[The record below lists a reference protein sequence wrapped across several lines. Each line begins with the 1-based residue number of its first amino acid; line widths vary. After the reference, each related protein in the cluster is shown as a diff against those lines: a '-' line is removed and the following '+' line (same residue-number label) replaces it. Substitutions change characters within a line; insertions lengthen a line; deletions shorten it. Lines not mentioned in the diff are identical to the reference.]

1 MSDETQDVPPPAPA
15 APASPPPERPAPA
28 APYQASGKR
37 SRLGWIAFGGLFAG
51 VAGLAWLLVEPQTT
65 WITSTWLFLSL
76 VAIFVPVAWHFAD
89 IVATVAS
96 RRAGAAVIVGACIL
110 LGFFVLVFVGWLDVR
125 LKKDARL
132 PSIDLTRASRYT
144 LSDESLKLL
153 DKIDKIDGTVY
164 ATYLMQG
171 EPDYEKMEL
180 RTDALEQLRV
190 FQQASSRVKV
200 QDVDAIRDRERADA
214 ILREQGAQAT
224 TSGEDADVIVLTY
237 AEQGREV
244 APGKQK
250 ELKVEQWAFKRQSMT
265 GADKWLGES
274 AISNAIYELVFQKY
288 KAYTTAGHGERS
300 LSEDYHELKGAL
312 NAQNIEVASEPLVL
326 TANPTIPKDCEILFV
341 LAPTAPFT
349 PEELTT
355 VSGWLDQGKTL
366 FVALDVQDE
375 RKATGLET
383 LFDKFGVATSTNYE
397 VLAATVT
404 RLATNQGG
412 MQAVDPRLRSQFPV
426 YGDAYADHP
435 GTKALRARA
444 GLATY
449 FLKSTFVEIDDKP
462 PEGTNP
468 QAVCYAPR
476 IGEGERALTPVA
488 ISHYAGRKD
497 YSVLE
502 RGKDKVDGKFALIAT
517 STRKLK
523 GLDSGDARLVLSGD
537 SDIFSDRLIQSYP
550 ANLDL
555 ARGLVQWGLRRE
567 GLVAVSER
575 TLEDPYV
582 TPTEYQRR
590 FAFWWPAA
598 VAVVPLIFA
607 LMVWWA
613 RRR

>member
-1 MSDETQDVPPPAPA
+1 MTDDTQPSAPETP
-15 APASPPPERPAPA
+15 SPPPVHAAPSA
-28 APYQASGKR
+28 APIPYQAPARR
-37 SRLGWIAFGGLFAG
+37 SKLGWLGFAGLFAG
-51 VAGLAWLLVEPQTT
+51 VAGLAWWMVEPETT
-65 WITSTWLFLSL
+65 WITSTWIFLSL
-76 VAIFVPVAWHFAD
+76 VAIFVPVAWHLAD
-89 IVATVAS
+89 IVAAVTTRRGGAVAMVAVTV
-96 RRAGAAVIVGACIL
+96 V
-110 LGFFVLVFVGWLDVR
+110 LGLFVLLFVGWLDVR

-132 PSIDLTRASRYT
+132 PVIDLTRASRYT

-153 DKIDKIDGTVY
+153 SKIDGTVY
-164 ATYLMQG
+164 ATYLKQG
-171 EPDYEKMEL
+171 EGDDATMEL
-180 RTDALEQLRV
+180 RADALEQLRV
-190 FQQASSRVKV
+190 FQQASSHVRV
-200 QDVDAIRDRERADA
+200 QDVDAVRDRERADQ

-237 AEQGREV
+237 AEAGREV

-250 ELKVEQWAFKRQSMT
+250 EIKVEQWAFKRQSMT

-274 AISNAIYELVFQKY
+274 AITNAIYELVFQKY

-300 LSEDYHELKGAL
+300 FSDEFHELKGAL

-326 TANPTIPKDCEILFV
+326 TANPNVPKDCELLMV
-341 LAPTAPFT
+341 LAPTTPFT
-349 PEELTT
+349 PEEMTAIST
-355 VSGWLDQGKTL
+355 WLDGGKTL
-366 FVALDVQDE
+366 LVALDVQDD
-375 RKATGLET
+375 RKATGLEPV
-383 LFDKFGVATSTNYE
+383 FDKFGVAVSPNYE

-412 MQAVDPRLRSQFPV
+412 MQAVDPRMRNQFPV

-449 FLKSTFVEIDDKP
+449 FFKSTYVEIDDKP
-462 PEGTNP
+462 PEGAHP
-468 QAVCYAPR
+468 EAVCYAPR
-476 IGEGERALTPVA
+476 VGEGERAITPVA
-488 ISHYAGRKD
+488 LSHYAGRSD
-497 YSVLE
+497 YSVLQ
-502 RGKDKVDGKFALIAT
+502 RGKDKVDGKFALVAT

-523 GLDSGDARLVLSGD
+523 GLEGGDARLIVSGD
-537 SDIFSDRLIQSYP
+537 SDLFSDRVIQSYP

-590 FAFWWPAA
+590 FATVWPAA
-598 VAVVPLIFA
+598 VSLVPLIVA
-607 LMVWWA
+607 VMVWWA